1 MTKRI
6 KFIAGAVVG
15 LFASLSTIAMAGSP
29 DTPRDCDDTAKWHA
43 YLADS
48 YGEKFLR
55 VIPVGNDAEAEV
67 WVDPAEGDW
76 TMLTIAGPDTR
87 CAWGYGPSW
96 PREWE

>member
-1 MTKRI
+1 MGPEENCMTTHMKSLAASI
-6 KFIAGAVVG
+6 VT
-15 LFASLSTIAMAGSP
+15 LFAGLSTIAVAGSP

-87 CAWGYGPSW
+87 CAWGYGP
-96 PREWE
+96 